1 MGTVTRKVYL
11 AAVLCLAV
19 VAAGAPASA
28 DSTTAGRATT
38 GAAQAPA
45 AAPQQ
50 AAAPNAAAPQAGAAA
65 APYCG
70 ITWGSARKQGG
81 VLRTPQ
87 LVKVVTSRNTCWDR
101 TVFEFDGA
109 VNGYDVLYSTTVA
122 TDGEGLDL
130 APYVAG
136 AATKLSVSLRAP
148 AYDYPRATGEHAA
161 NVVRYRTLR
170 DVLYGGSFEGYS
182 TFAVGVRAKLPF
194 RVFVA
199 AGPGTHSR
207 IIIDVAHLW

>member
-1 MGTVTRKVYL
+1 MGTVTRKVFL

-28 DSTTAGRATT
+28 DGTTLGRAT
-38 GAAQAPA
+38 APA
-45 AAPQQ
+45 QTWNTAAPQQ
-50 AAAPNAAAPQAGAAA
+50 GVTA

-81 VLRTPQ
+81 TLRTPQ

-101 TVFEFDGA
+101 TVFEYDGA

-122 TDGEGLDL
+122 TDGEGLNL

-136 AATKLSVSLRAP
+136 AAAKLAVSLRAP
-148 AYDYPRATGEHAA
+148 AQDYPRATGEHVA
-161 NVVRYRTLR
+161 NVLRYRTLR
-170 DVLYGGSFEGYS
+170 DVLYGGSFEGYT